1 MEDCIDKEIPIN
13 ERNVRS
19 RLRMINR
26 FRDTCKY
33 YIEEADKVISDLENM
48 ASGRLLLCGV
58 GVGKLDAHLF
68 MYNTAYEHNLPLINK
83 D

>member
-26 FRDTCKY
+26 FRNTCKY

-48 ASGRLLLCGV
+48 VSGRLLLCGV